1 MLSDGHNEGV
11 NLYISFR
18 LRRGQPEVKLMK
30 SQRYQRGFKKL
41 EEVNKKGI
49 DDLIQ
54 LMDDLAPD
62 LATYVIEFAYGDVY
76 TRPGLDP
83 RQREL
88 CIISAITALG
98 GKEQQLKDHIQAA
111 VNVGC
116 TKAEIVETL
125 IMMAVY
131 AGFPAA
137 INAIKSAKEVLCV

>member
-1 MLSDGHNEGV
+1 MEG
-11 NLYISFR
+11 
-18 LRRGQPEVKLMK
+18 
-30 SQRYQRGFKKL
+30 QRYQRGFEKL
-41 EEVNKKGI
+41 TEVNKEGI

-54 LMDDLAPD
+54 LMEDIAPD
-62 LATYVIEFAYGDVY
+62 LATYVIEFAYGDVHM
-76 TRPGLDP
+76 RPGLDS

-111 VNVGC
+111 INVGC
-116 TKAEIVETL
+116 TKVEIVETL

-137 INAIKSAKEVLCV
+137 INAIKAAKEVLCV

>member
-1 MLSDGHNEGV
+1 MEN
-11 NLYISFR
+11 
-18 LRRGQPEVKLMK
+18 
-30 SQRYQRGFKKL
+30 QRYQRGFEKL
-41 EEVNKKGI
+41 EEVNKEGI
-49 DDLIQ
+49 DGLIQ
-54 LMDDLAPD
+54 LMEDIAPD

-76 TRPGLDP
+76 TRPGLDS

-111 VNVGC
+111 INVGC
-116 TKAEIVETL
+116 TKVEIVETL

-137 INAIKSAKEVLCV
+137 INAIKAAKEVLCV

>member
-1 MLSDGHNEGV
+1 MEG
-11 NLYISFR
+11 
-18 LRRGQPEVKLMK
+18 
-30 SQRYQRGFKKL
+30 QRYQRGFEKL
-41 EEVNKKGI
+41 EEVNKEGI

-54 LMDDLAPD
+54 LMEDIAPD

-76 TRPGLDP
+76 TRPGLDS

-111 VNVGC
+111 INVGC
-116 TKAEIVETL
+116 TKVEIVETL

-131 AGFPAA
+131 GRISGGDQRNQSCKRSLMRVSSCGEHYSIPSLLTNL
-137 INAIKSAKEVLCV
+137 IRY